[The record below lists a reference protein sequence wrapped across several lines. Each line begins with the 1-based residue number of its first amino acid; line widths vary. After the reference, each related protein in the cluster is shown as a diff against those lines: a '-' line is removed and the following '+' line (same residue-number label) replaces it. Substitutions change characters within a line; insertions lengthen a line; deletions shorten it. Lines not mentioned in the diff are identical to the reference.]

1 MQKEQNKK
9 IGNYELKSLNLGLKD
24 IDTGKREVAFYLSK
38 FDVIDS
44 DNDLITRGAFTKSIQ
59 ERGPDSESNRKIA
72 FLRFHDWNMPIGKY
86 LQLKEDENGL
96 FAVAKLSNSINGN
109 DALIDYKE
117 GIIRE
122 HSIGFKYM
130 KDKIRFIEDSTME
143 MGGFYQV
150 SEVQLFEGSAVTFGA
165 NEFTNVVEVAKS
177 EEGKKEE
184 IIDRLATEIDIVTK
198 SIINGKGTDKRL
210 YNHEMKLK
218 FLNSRLIEL
227 AKIEPFDKHSIKS
240 KPTQNTGFDWNKV
253 AKSIIN

>member
-1 MQKEQNKK
+1 MKK
-9 IGNYELKSLNLGLKD
+9 AFNQYELKSLNLGLKD

-44 DNDLITRGAFTKSIQ
+44 DNDLITRGAFTKSIN
-59 ERGPDSESNRKIA
+59 ERGPNSDSNRKIA

-86 LQLKEDENGL
+86 LQLNEDENGL
-96 FAVAKLSNSINGN
+96 FAVGKLSKSTDGN
-109 DALIDYKE
+109 NALIDYEE

-130 KDKIRFIEDSTME
+130 KDKIRFIEDETKE
-143 MGGFYQV
+143 NGGFYQV

-177 EEGKKEE
+177 EDGKEG
-184 IIDRLATEIDIVTK
+184 IIEKLSKEIDIVTK
-198 SIINGKGTDKRL
+198 SIINGKGTDERL
-210 YNHEMKLK
+210 YNLEMKLK

-227 AKIEPFDKHSIKS
+227 AKIEPFDKKHSINN
-240 KPTQNTGFDWNKV
+240 KPTENTGFDWSKV
-253 AKSIIN
+253 AKSI